1 MKYEK
6 PELVALGSALDSVQG
21 TNKPAPTG
29 FDAEYDSHTMTAT
42 AYEADE

>member
-6 PELVALGSALDSVQG
+6 PELVALGSAVDSVQSAK
-21 TNKPAPTG
+21 KPAPTG
-29 FDAEYDSHTMTAT
+29 FDAEYNSHNMTAT